1 MAVED
6 INKRVRAMS
15 EKEVEKGQEMQ
26 EIQKSQ
32 AELLN
37 INNERRNNLNTA
49 RVESA
54 MEAENNQNLA
64 QAATMMAAGLGGGMA
79 LQQQVQGFNPQT
91 QALLG
96 RYGVGQPK
104 QSTTT
109 TKNTQVTPQNVT
121 VNNTTTNNT
130 TNNVQVS
137 QPNN

>member
-96 RYGVGQPK
+96 SPIILSSHPAQDISKKIQQRCLH
-104 QSTTT
+104 QSH
-109 TKNTQVTPQNVT
+109 Q
-121 VNNTTTNNT
+121 
-130 TNNVQVS
+130 
-137 QPNN
+137 